1 MIVVMDDGR
10 ELEFPDDMTD
20 EQLIAFA
27 ELYNQKGG
35 KSQFTQEGQSAV
47 EPEDVSTAGLETGTW
62 EGQKGMARE
71 FADIPTFGFA
81 EEIEGAL
88 RPDATI
94 DDIRAEKQQFQIE
107 NPNLATGVNLAGA
120 VAMPVGAIRSGAKKV
135 APRFFERV
143 QQMTPTKKVMTE
155 AGLGGTAYGV
165 GSGEGGIDDLSDRAS
180 KGLEYGALSTI
191 TSGLGTKMIEKLRN
205 IKHAKNLA
213 LNKDKTIA
221 KYNEDIKQTYA
232 KADLE
237 APITSSTMDEM
248 EATVR
253 SNVGIIDGKGVQKS
267 DIYIKENLPKT
278 NAFLDDLVSYSK
290 EAGKDGRAITWG
302 ELDKLRSQAWEDWAT
317 LSRFDSKD
325 ARELANA
332 IHNLDNYIE
341 YQFPSKSAFLKEARE
356 LWKEKKEIEI
366 LDSLFKWA
374 EEGATSSG
382 SGGNVVNK
390 YLQAIDKVI
399 GRSPDGSTKPLAR
412 FFSPE
417 TLAEMK
423 AFKDSNGGGRFL
435 RSLSKLSPDGNG
447 LMLALNVIGAT
458 VDPKTL
464 AITAG
469 AKGAQVFTEGKVR
482 RGAQTLLN
490 RASDRYAPPPPPI
503 NTKVPSAIGIATG
516 GQTGE
521 NVDTGQGILNLL
533 DLANSTIRR

>member
-1 MIVVMDDGR
+1 MIVTMDDGR

-27 ELYNQKGG
+27 DLYNQKGG
-35 KSQFTQEGQSAV
+35 KSQFTQAGQSAV

-94 DDIRAEKQQFQIE
+94 DDIRAEKQQFQIQ

-165 GSGEGGIDDLSDRAS
+165 GSGEGLEDRAS

-205 IKHAKNLA
+205 IKQAKNLA
-213 LNKDKTIA
+213 LNRDKTIEL
-221 KYNEDIKQTYA
+221 YNKEVEKTYA
-232 KADLE
+232 QADLE
-237 APITSSTMDEM
+237 APILSSTIDEM
-248 EATVR
+248 ESIIR
-253 SNVGIIDGKGVQKS
+253 SNVGIIDGKGVAKS

-290 EAGKDGRAITWG
+290 EAGKDGRAMTWG

-332 IHNLDNYIE
+332 IHNLDRYIE
-341 YQFPSKSAFLKEARE
+341 KSFPNRSKAFEKARD

-533 DLANSTIRR
+533 DLANSITRR